1 MVTHHASSGSSRGGS
16 YTVGQPRATDDLSAP
31 LRKAFGQDVTAPTDL
46 PPDMAQLLARLS
58 QLN

>member
-1 MVTHHASSGSSRGGS
+1 M
-16 YTVGQPRATDDLSAP
+16 GQPRATDDLSAP